1 MLEEILSMIAAGHYW
16 PAFAAG
22 LLALTY
28 VVRKKGADKALR
40 WLAARIPGDDDKQ
53 LDHMRA
59 WVPIGLAA
67 VALCVSLAL
76 PLGLD
81 NTEAALTALLTTI
94 AAMAGHDVAKSIGSL
109 LQALVPSLRKPDER
123 GQDDADTEQQ
133 MYEQTV
139 TPRRRARTT
148 SNGLVLVVLPLASLY
163 LALGSACITPHTRPL
178 ASYSG
183 DVPALGIGDEMRETR
198 AECRHLRDRS
208 LLTGAGSAAAGALA
222 SGLSAVALPVD
233 RQGIELGLNV
243 TAAVSA
249 GLAAGLALLSTSYS
263 GAMDSHCTPWPA
275 VPRPLADG
283 DLPDS
288 HPPPPPP
295 DRN

>member
-1 MLEEILSMIAAGHYW
+1 MEDVLTLIAAGQYW
-16 PAFAAG
+16 PALSAA

-28 VVRKKGADKALR
+28 LVRKSGADKALR
-40 WLAARIPGDDDKQ
+40 WLAARIPGDDVKQ
-53 LDHMRA
+53 LDHLRA
-59 WVPIGLAA
+59 WVPLGLSAA
-67 VALCVSLAL
+67 ALGVSLAL
-76 PLGLD
+76 PLGMD
-81 NTEAALTALLTTI
+81 NTEAALTALLATI
-94 AAMAGHDVAKSIGSL
+94 TAMAGHDVAKSIASL
-109 LQALVPSLRKPDER
+109 LRALVPSLRKPSDGKQDE
-123 GQDDADTEQQ
+123 QLL
-133 MYEQTV
+133 YEQKT
-139 TPRRRARTT
+139 TPRRRVRTT
-148 SNGLVLVVLPLASLY
+148 PTGLALMVLPLASLY
-163 LALGSACITPHTRPL
+163 LAIGSACITPHTRPL

-249 GLAAGLALLSTSYS
+249 AVAAGLALLSTSYS
-263 GAMDSHCTPWPA
+263 GAMDAHCTPWPA

-283 DLPDS
+283 ELPDS